1 MIGIHVYTIN
11 NDYYILHPKIQ
22 VPWCFYLQIN
32 LRVNIEQT
40 LTLLQTTTMKI
51 VTKLAN

>member
-1 MIGIHVYTIN
+1 MIRLYTIN

-22 VPWCFYLQIN
+22 VSWCLYLQLN
-32 LRVNIEQT
+32 LTVNIVQT
-40 LTLLQTTTMKI
+40 VKLLQTTTMKI